1 MVRWWA
7 VGLTAVFLTASADPA
22 AAQKAAPKK
31 KAEVLPVNDKVLD
44 FAKKKLGEQ
53 VGNGECWTLANDA
66 ILAAGGKSSPSYRDS
81 PAQGDY
87 VWGELI
93 LGVSAK
99 GGKQTEE
106 PGKKAVAAG
115 DIVQFRDTKFSGP
128 RPGGGTS
135 SMSAEHHTAV
145 VAAVAADGKTFQLL
159 HQNWNGK
166 KTVAEA
172 TLATRDL
179 KEGWIKVYRP
189 QPR

>member
-1 MVRWWA
+1 MLRWWA
-7 VGLTAVFLTASADPA
+7 VGLVAVLLARSGDPA
-22 AAQKAAPKK
+22 AAQQAAPKK
-31 KAEVLPVNDKVLD
+31 KAEALPLNDKVLD
-44 FAKKKLGEQ
+44 FARKKLGEQ
-53 VGNGECWTLANDA
+53 VGDGECWTLANDA
-66 ILAAGGKSSPSYRDS
+66 VLAAGGKSSSSYSDS
-81 PAQGDY
+81 PATGDY
-87 VWGELI
+87 VWGELV

-99 GGKQTEE
+99 SGKRTEDA
-106 PGKKAVAAG
+106 GKKAVAPG
-115 DIVQFRDTKFSGP
+115 DIVQFRDTKFNGP
-128 RPGGGTS
+128 RPGGGTY

-145 VAAVAADGKTFQLL
+145 VAGVSPDGRTFQIL

>member
-1 MVRWWA
+1 MLRCWA
-7 VGLTAVFLTASADPA
+7 LGLAIVLLAGVADPA

-31 KAEVLPVNDKVLD
+31 KAEALPINDRVLD

-66 ILAAGGKSSPSYRDS
+66 LVAAGSRSSPSYKDS
-81 PAQGDY
+81 PAKGDY
-87 VWGELI
+87 VWGELVY
-93 LGVSAK
+93 GVSAAD
-99 GGKQTEE
+99 GKQTEE
-106 PGKKAVAAG
+106 AGKKAVAPG

-128 RPGGGTS
+128 RPGGGTY
-135 SMSAEHHTAV
+135 SMSASHHTAV
-145 VAAVAADGKTFQLL
+145 VAAVAPDGKTFQVL

-179 KEGWIKVYRP
+179 KEGWLKVYRP
-189 QPR
+189 LPR